1 MSKRIWCA
9 LLLSVLSLTARAQT
23 ETSPAVPAAAVPQA
37 GVPQEDP
44 SGTETAARQP
54 APEAPAQIIVSGRR
68 PGPGVWKVSKG
79 NHVMWVFGLY
89 SPLPRNM
96 EWDASRV
103 ERLVAQSQALLAPP
117 GANARVGFFK
127 GLSLLPQL
135 PRLIGIRNNP
145 DGATLRDVLP
155 AEVYAH
161 WTVLKARYLGDAE
174 DVERLR
180 PVFVAQRLQGAAR
193 DRSGLSNSGEVR
205 ERIFKIARDNKVKVV
220 GTSVELKL
228 DNVGKSITAFK
239 ETQLNDAACFAR
251 TLDSL
256 EDELGAMR
264 QRANAWADGDIAG
277 IESLDFSTR
286 EDACDAAILTSSA
299 AAQANPAFLSMRERM
314 RDTWLAAAEGAMA
327 ENMSTFALLEM
338 KDVFD
343 PKGYLA
349 ALKGKGYTVESPR

>member
-1 MSKRIWCA
+1 MNKRIGCA
-9 LLLSVLSLTARAQT
+9 LLLGALSATAWAQT
-23 ETSPAVPAAAVPQA
+23 EAVPATAAAEPQALVPQA
-37 GVPQEDP
+37 DP
-44 SGTETAARQP
+44 PRTATAAWQP
-54 APEAPAQIIVSGRR
+54 APDTPAQVVVSGRR

-89 SPLPRNM
+89 SPLPKNM

-103 ERLVAQSQALLAPP
+103 ERLLSQSQALLAPP
-117 GANARVGFFK
+117 GARAHVGFFK

-135 PRLIGIRNNP
+135 PRLIGIQKNP
-145 DGATLRDVLP
+145 EGATLRDVLP

-161 WTVLKARYLGDAE
+161 WTALKARYIGGDE

-193 DRSGLSNSGEVR
+193 DKSGLSSSGAVR
-205 ERIFKIARDNKVKVV
+205 ERIFGIARANKVRVV
-220 GTSVELKL
+220 GTGVELKL

-256 EDELGAMR
+256 EDDLGAMR
-264 QRANAWADGDIAG
+264 QRANAWANGDIAE
-277 IESLDFSTR
+277 IEGLDFSTR

-299 AAQANPAFLSMRERM
+299 AAQANPAFQSMRERM
-314 RDTWLAAAEGAMA
+314 RDAWLAAAEGAMA

-338 KDVFD
+338 RDVFD

-349 ALKGKGYTVESPR
+349 ALKGKGYTVESPK